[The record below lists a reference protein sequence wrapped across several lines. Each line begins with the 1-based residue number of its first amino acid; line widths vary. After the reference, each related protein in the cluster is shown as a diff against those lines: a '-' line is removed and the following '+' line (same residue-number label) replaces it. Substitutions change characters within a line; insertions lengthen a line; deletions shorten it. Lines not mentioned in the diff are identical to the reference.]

1 MLAGAG
7 YLKLEDLR
15 KIVHNL
21 GQGLSLKTV
30 KDLTVNV
37 TDASSRYCVCC
48 PAMACPNIPIILCL
62 LETALAASSRLGCTQ
77 AFTMQP
83 QQIL

>member
-37 TDASSRYCVCC
+37 TDASSRYCAALQWPV
-48 PAMACPNIPIILCL
+48 PAFNTL
-62 LETALAASSRLGCTQ
+62 S
-77 AFTMQP
+77 
-83 QQIL
+83 